1 MNNKLIVGQRLFA
14 ALALGTL
21 LYSCQPQIDLSPE
34 QTGQARVA
42 AQGDYVPGEVLIKF
56 KSGTDDAKV
65 LKALSKVK
73 ASKVEKIL
81 TEMMKKTGDNQGV
94 THATTSLD
102 VMAAISELQ
111 ALPEVE
117 YAEPNYIYTTDATSN
132 DPYFTSGQ

>member
-1 MNNKLIVGQRLFA
+1 
-14 ALALGTL
+14 L
-21 LYSCQPQIDLSPE
+21 LYSCQPQIDLAPAE
-34 QTGQARVA
+34 TGQARVA
-42 AQGDYVPGEVLIKF
+42 AQGKYVPGEVLIKF

-73 ASKVEKIL
+73 ASKIEEIL
-81 TEMMKKTGDNQGV
+81 TKMMDKEGDDQGI
-94 THATTSLD
+94 TRATTSLD

-132 DPYFTSGQ
+132 DPYFTNGSLWGMYGPAS